1 MSELYDPNLV
11 QWLQLSGEHIV
22 KLRPL
27 EERAQWVEFLIKEIE
42 AMLPADEATA
52 VLVELQG
59 DITYRLQQATWPTG

>member
-22 KLRPL
+22 KLRPM

-42 AMLPADEATA
+42 AMLPAEETTT
-52 VLVELQG
+52 LLGELQG
-59 DITYRLQQATWPTG
+59 AIDHRLQHTTWPTG

>member
-22 KLRPL
+22 KLRPM

-42 AMLPADEATA
+42 AMLPAEEATA
-52 VLVELQG
+52 LLDELQSAI
-59 DITYRLQQATWPTG
+59 DYRRQNATWPIG